1 MKAIWQ
7 SLAPGFEIGTRFHSA
22 PVVRLADAKPVHL
35 GHVVKADTRWRLF
48 AFCPDE
54 DPSSA
59 DSAIAG
65 LCRFLAED
73 PRSPV
78 RSFTRPDEAID
89 AVIDLRAIFQQG
101 TRDLA
106 LETLPAF
113 LKPQKGS
120 LGLVDYEKMFCPD
133 LKIGPD
139 IFDARGIDRRQGCL
153 VIVRPDQYVAQIL
166 PLDAHDDLATF
177 FDGFLLER
185 IR

>member
-1 MKAIWQ
+1 MAIRLRRVLK
-7 SLAPGFEIGTRFHSA
+7 SGPGSIPPRWCGLQTPS
-22 PVVRLADAKPVHL
+22 PVHL

-139 IFDARGIDRRQGCL
+139 IFDARGHRPETGMPGDRA
-153 VIVRPDQYVAQIL
+153 P
-166 PLDAHDDLATF
+166 
-177 FDGFLLER
+177 
-185 IR
+185 